1 MLVPGK
7 EGAIVCAPESKRERE
22 MRPETFSLLN
32 GGKSPSSDGVIV
44 TDRSLKSMAMM
55 MSYVCICHL

>member
-7 EGAIVCAPESKRERE
+7 EGAIVCAAESKRERE

-55 MSYVCICHL
+55 MSYVCIGHL